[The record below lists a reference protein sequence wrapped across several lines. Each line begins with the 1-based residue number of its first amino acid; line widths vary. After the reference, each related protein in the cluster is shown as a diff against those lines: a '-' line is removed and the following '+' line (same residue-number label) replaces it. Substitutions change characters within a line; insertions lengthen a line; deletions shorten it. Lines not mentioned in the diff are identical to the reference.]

1 MRDNWLYFV
10 GLTLL
15 MMTWGAGLLQSRGF
29 RCAGSCL
36 GSLLSLGALAAFIGG
51 FFVGPWWGSLVALP
65 AMSVLGAVKL
75 GLINAMVPDGDM
87 DTTVTLRFASSFI
100 AGLAGAACIIW

>member
-1 MRDNWLYFV
+1 MN
-10 GLTLL
+10 
-15 MMTWGAGLLQSRGF
+15 
-29 RCAGSCL
+29 
-36 GSLLSLGALAAFIGG
+36 
-51 FFVGPWWGSLVALP
+51 
-65 AMSVLGAVKL
+65 VLGAVKL